1 MLIVRLEQGWTLK
14 LDRQVGSSGKHGIW
28 SFHCA
33 ESTYT
38 PAPAELLRHAAILP
52 AEPKDGQKVAVAI
65 CDTRM
70 PQDEWRPV
78 GNGVA
83 TYEAER

>member
-38 PAPAELLRHAAILP
+38 SAPAELLRHAAILP

-78 GNGVA
+78 GSGVA
-83 TYEAER
+83 AYEAER